1 MRVSYDELKSEL
13 KRVLIK
19 KGFDKEGAETASSII
34 ADNSRDGVYSHGLNR
49 FPSIVKDIEAGAIRP
64 MMRPVKLNSIGA
76 LEQWDG
82 QLGFGPINASI
93 AMERAVELAGKYG
106 LGCVSL
112 RNTNHWL
119 RGGTYGLRAADAGCI
134 GICMTN
140 TFPNMAPFGGKEKR
154 IGNNPFIISIPQKG
168 GRHVLLDMA
177 QSQFSYGKLQT
188 YSLAGERLP
197 VAGGYDMDGNLTD
210 DPDAILNGGEVLPA
224 GFWKGSGLS
233 IAIDM
238 LVSALSVGKSV
249 FDMREN
255 QNDTGISQVFIAIN
269 PIGYAGEDYANTY
282 IENMSEFIKTSSK
295 MAGGKDILYPGER
308 TVKERE
314 ENLRD
319 GIPVN
324 QEIWETV
331 QKL

>member
-1 MRVSYDELKSEL
+1 MRVSYDEMKNEF

-19 KGFDKEGAETASSII
+19 RGFDTESAETASAII

-49 FPSIVKDIEAGAIRP
+49 FPSIIKDLEAGAIKP
-64 MMRPVKLNSIGA
+64 MIRPVELNSMGA

-93 AMERAVELAGKYG
+93 AMERAVKLAGQYG

-140 TFPNMAPFGGKEKR
+140 TFPNMAPWGGKEKR
-154 IGNNPFIISIPQKG
+154 IGNNPIIISIPQKE

-188 YSLAGERLP
+188 YSLAGEKLP

-210 DPDAILNGGEVLPA
+210 DPDAVLNGGEVLPA

-233 IAIDM
+233 IAIDIM
-238 LVSALSVGKSV
+238 VSALSVGKSV

-255 QNDTGISQVFIAIN
+255 HNDTGISQVFIAIN
-269 PIGYAGEDYANTY
+269 PIAYAGEDYANTY
-282 IENMSEFIKTSSK
+282 IENMSDFIKTSSK

-308 TVKERE
+308 TARERE
-314 ENLRD
+314 ENLKD

-324 QEIWETV
+324 PDIWEAV
-331 QKL
+331 KKL

>member
-1 MRVSYDELKSEL
+1 MRVPYDEMKSEF
-13 KRVLIK
+13 KRVLMK
-19 KGFDKEGAETASSII
+19 RGFEAGEAENAATII

-49 FPSIVKDIEAGAIRP
+49 FPSIVRSIDEGAIKP
-64 MMRPVKLNSIGA
+64 GMKPVKQNGIGA

-93 AMERAVELAGKYG
+93 AMGRAIELASQHGI
-106 LGCVSL
+106 GCVAL

-119 RGGTYGLRAADAGCI
+119 RGGTYGLQAADAGCI

-140 TFPNMAPFGGKEKR
+140 TFPNMPPWGGTENR
-154 IGNNPFIISIPQKG
+154 IGNNPFIVSIPQKS

-188 YSLAGERLP
+188 YSLAEKNLP
-197 VAGGYDMDGNLTD
+197 VVGGYDKDGNLTD
-210 DPDAILNGGEVLPA
+210 DPDAIRNGGKVLPA

-238 LVSALSVGKSV
+238 VVSALSVGRST
-249 FDMREN
+249 FDMRMETS
-255 QNDTGISQVFIAIN
+255 DTGVSQVFIAIN
-269 PIGYAGEDYANTY
+269 PAAYAGEDYGDTY
-282 IENMSEFIKTSSK
+282 IENMSGYIKDSVK
-295 MAGGKDILYPGER
+295 LEGFADILYPGER
-308 TVKERE
+308 TANERE
-314 ENLRD
+314 ENLRE

-324 QEIWETV
+324 SEIWETV